1 MIPSPRDR
9 LGSSSPCKGEDRWG
23 SAASTPS
30 QTFEAKRI
38 AGLAGGLTAYFRCR
52 PATPSL
58 TLPLSGGGNLFGEVD
73 R

>member
-1 MIPSPRDR
+1 MSFTMREQ

-30 QTFEAKRI
+30 QMFEAKRA
-38 AGLAGGLTAYFRCR
+38 AGLAGGSTAYFRFR
-52 PATPSL
+52 PAPPSL
-58 TLPLSGGGNLFGEVD
+58 TLPLSGGGNLGEVD

>member
-1 MIPSPRDR
+1 MSLTVREW

-23 SAASTPS
+23 SAASTHP
-30 QTFEAKRI
+30 QMFEAKRA
-38 AGLAGGLTAYFRCR
+38 AGLAGGLTAYFRFR

-58 TLPLSGGGNLFGEVD
+58 TLPLSGGGNHGEVD

>member
-1 MIPSPRDR
+1 VSFTMRER

-23 SAASTPS
+23 SAASTLS
-30 QTFEAKRI
+30 RAFKAMRA
-38 AGLAGGLTAYFRCR
+38 AGLAGGSTAYSRCR

-58 TLPLSGGGNLFGEVD
+58 TLPLSGGGKIGEVD

>member
-1 MIPSPRDR
+1 VSLTVRQR

-30 QTFEAKRI
+30 QALVAKRV
-38 AGLAGGLTAYFRCR
+38 ADLAGGSTAYSRCR

-58 TLPLSGGGNLFGEVD
+58 TLPLSGGVNYGEVD

>member
-1 MIPSPRDR
+1 VSLIVRDR

-23 SAASTPS
+23 SAASALS
-30 QTFEAKRI
+30 QAFAAKCV
-38 AGLAGGLTAYFRCR
+38 ADLAGGPTAYSRCR

-58 TLPLSGGGNLFGEVD
+58 TLPLSGGGKIGEVD